1 MPFSENAQ
9 LMQKMA
15 NYSNV
20 GIPGRFIFRID
31 EWIQPAGC
39 LDIDASRKAAR
50 FIRFCDKTLIML
62 NDIFSSFSIILLVF
76 TYLPA
81 FEISCASTYLFATL
95 PLDIATVTENYAIP
109 TESWTK

>member
-15 NYSNV
+15 NFSNV

-39 LDIDASRKAAR
+39 LDIDFDMESNWN
-50 FIRFCDKTLIML
+50 FFFQL
-62 NDIFSSFSIILLVF
+62 
-76 TYLPA
+76 Y
-81 FEISCASTYLFATL
+81 
-95 PLDIATVTENYAIP
+95 PL
-109 TESWTK
+109 